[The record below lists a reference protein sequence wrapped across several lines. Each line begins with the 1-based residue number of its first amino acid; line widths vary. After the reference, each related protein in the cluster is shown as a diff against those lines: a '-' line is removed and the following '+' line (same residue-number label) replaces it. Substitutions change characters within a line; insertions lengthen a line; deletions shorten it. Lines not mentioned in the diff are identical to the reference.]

1 LSTVAFQGMDI
12 HDPFQ
17 PRIAGQVDGNAADVE
32 TITQVIADVEAGFNG
47 KDVDLLTSHLT
58 QDATVIDVSG
68 RRLRRRND
76 IEIDA
81 RCKLATVLRDQFARY
96 RVNEIAFLRPDIA
109 IATVDVRAT
118 TQDGQPKGP
127 CWPSSCSCASDRAGG
142 SLHGRTRSCRT
153 EQRPSRPLDRMEVVS
168 WPARRTSTAPSTGS
182 SRGDA

>member
-1 LSTVAFQGMDI
+1 
-12 HDPFQ
+12 
-17 PRIAGQVDGNAADVE
+17 VDGNAADVE

-68 RRLRRRND
+68 RRQRRRND

-118 TQDGQPKGP
+118 TQDGQPKDHAGRLRARARAIALGGR
-127 CWPSSCSCASDRAGG
+127 CTAGHARAGLSSG
-142 SLHGRTRSCRT
+142 RPGRWIGWKSSAGRHVEHPPHRVRDRVVVMRDPWDDHGRTHTR
-153 EQRPSRPLDRMEVVS
+153 
-168 WPARRTSTAPSTGS
+168 AA
-182 SRGDA
+182 